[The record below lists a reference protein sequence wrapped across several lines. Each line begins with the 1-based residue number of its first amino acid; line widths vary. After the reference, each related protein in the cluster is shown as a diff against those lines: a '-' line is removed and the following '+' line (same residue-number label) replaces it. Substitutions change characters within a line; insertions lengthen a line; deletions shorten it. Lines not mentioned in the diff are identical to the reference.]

1 MNNQLKEDLKTLGIN
16 KYQDLTV
23 KLVTA
28 KYKKLAKEK
37 HPDKEGGTT
46 CDFQALQNAYKRVI
60 NFIEEESDFQETEQ
74 NFEKEFFMKNN
85 CMKECT
91 SRFVVY
97 I

>member
-46 CDFQALQNAYKRVI
+46 CDFQALQNA
-60 NFIEEESDFQETEQ
+60 
-74 NFEKEFFMKNN
+74 
-85 CMKECT
+85 
-91 SRFVVY
+91 
-97 I
+97 